1 MYDSKILR
9 NKEGSMNS
17 KILHKVREDVH
28 EQYMACAQYVDWDVR
43 GFSNDE
49 SINAFIVQEVILQQ
63 IIDEEQC
70 KPYHY
75 YEAWDV
81 IGGECTKEGSD
92 VSHDLFCIGHPYDSG
107 EEIQKSI
114 GHKGEVI
121 FYSKVYWIEESN
133 ELYDIVLR
141 WPIDQVKYAR
151 GLKAVQCTPII
162 EKYFKNIPYYNREEF
177 RHTWK
182 FDDPEIIYETVMQY
196 CKTMWKPEKSTD
208 RINFENNINE
218 FFPDGVYPEI
228 KKKIVSEWYK
238 GQ

>member
-151 GLKAVQCTPII
+151 GLKAV
-162 EKYFKNIPYYNREEF
+162 
-177 RHTWK
+177 
-182 FDDPEIIYETVMQY
+182 
-196 CKTMWKPEKSTD
+196 
-208 RINFENNINE
+208 
-218 FFPDGVYPEI
+218 
-228 KKKIVSEWYK
+228 
-238 GQ
+238 